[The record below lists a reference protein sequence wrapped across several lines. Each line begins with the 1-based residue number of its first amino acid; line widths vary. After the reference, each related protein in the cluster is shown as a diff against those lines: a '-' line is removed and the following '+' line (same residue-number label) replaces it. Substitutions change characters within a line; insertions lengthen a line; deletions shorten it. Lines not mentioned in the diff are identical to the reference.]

1 MLIRGNT
8 VRESYS
14 ETIQC
19 TAAVHL
25 RIIENWF
32 GLCSCGIRVSG
43 GQAVRV
49 AGNNMTYGSATGA
62 IRTFVMQLAAGGAG
76 NDLTDFIVESNIV
89 YGTGAA
95 QGIAV
100 GTAGGNVTRGRIH
113 GNISLGATTPVAI
126 TGTPAPTLVFAP
138 LTGTATTANTL
149 MHNVIA

>member
-1 MLIRGNT
+1 
-8 VRESYS
+8 
-14 ETIQC
+14 
-19 TAAVHL
+19 
-25 RIIENWF
+25 
-32 GLCSCGIRVSG
+32 
-43 GQAVRV
+43 
-49 AGNNMTYGSATGA
+49 MTYGSATGA
-62 IRTFVMQLAAGGAG
+62 IRTFVMQLAACGAG

-100 GTAGGNVTRGRIH
+100 GTAGGNVTLGRIH